1 MYGLE
6 DYYIHGSSHSTVT
19 TSSEEKIPK
28 MASVVGI
35 LGHLAGHHSRDIQ
48 LALLTLFQVIR
59 QYSLYQHFDKYQS
72 RDNTDF
78 VINVSNVF
86 YF

>member
-6 DYYIHGSSHSTVT
+6 DYYIHGSSQSAVT

-35 LGHLAGHHSRDIQ
+35 LGHLAGHHSRDIRQ
-48 LALLTLFQVIR
+48 ALLTLFQVIVC
-59 QYSLYQHFDKYQS
+59 LY
-72 RDNTDF
+72 
-78 VINVSNVF
+78 
-86 YF
+86 